1 MKILINDYCG
11 HPFQFD
17 LSIELA
23 KRNHS
28 VLHMYT
34 SASGGPKAIS
44 NNIPPNLNVIDIEMP
59 IVKKQNFIK
68 RWSQEKKYGKIAIK
82 EIAMFEP
89 DVVISSN
96 TPLSALKVI
105 HKYCLNKKV
114 NFVFWLQD
122 IISIAARSILKKKLG
137 FVGKIVGS
145 FFKSIEYK
153 ILARSNH
160 IITIAD
166 DFVDTIK
173 DWGIIENKTSVIP
186 NWSPI
191 EQIPV
196 LQKNNDFSRKHGLEN
211 KFVVLYS
218 GTMGM
223 KHDPFIVSNA
233 AEKLKNESEIV
244 FVVIT
249 DGIGMIVLKEEKQS
263 KQLNNLILMD
273 FQPFEIFPQVL
284 ASGDVLLTLLEKDAG
299 VFSVPSKVWS
309 GYCAGRPSLLVMP
322 EENLAVRRTIEI
334 EAGVVIPNDE
344 SNTLADRILKLKN
357 NPQLCKIYGDNAR
370 KFAQENFRIETIA
383 DKFEKII
390 KNEVHA

>member
-23 KRNHS
+23 KRNHT

-34 SASGGPKAIS
+34 SASGGPKAITKTL
-44 NNIPPNLNVIDIEMP
+44 PPNLNVVDIEMP
-59 IVKKQNFIK
+59 NIDKQNFIK
-68 RWSQEKKYGKIAIK
+68 RWGQEKKYGLIAIQ
-82 EIAMFEP
+82 EIAQFGP
-89 DVVISSN
+89 DIVISSN
-96 TPLSALKVI
+96 TPLAALNVI
-105 HKYCLNKKV
+105 HKYCLDKKI

-122 IISIAARSILKKKLG
+122 IISIAARSILRKKLG

-145 FFKSIEYK
+145 LFKSIEKK
-153 ILARSNH
+153 ILNRSNH
-160 IITIAD
+160 IVTIAD
-166 DFVDTIK
+166 DFVDTIIN
-173 DWGIIENKTSVIP
+173 WGINDNKTSVIP

-196 LQKNNDFSRKHGLEN
+196 LQKNNNFSEKHGLEN

-223 KHDPFIVSNA
+223 KHDPYIVSYS
-233 AEKLKNESEIV
+233 AEKLINATDIV

-249 DGIGMIVLKEEKQS
+249 DGIGMDILKKEKQL

-309 GYCAGRPSLLVMP
+309 GYCAGRPSILVMP
-322 EENLAVRRTIEI
+322 EENLAAKRTVEN
-334 EAGVVIPNDE
+334 EAGVVIPNNE
-344 SNTLADRILKLKN
+344 SDTLAEKILGLKN
-357 NPQLCKIYGDNAR
+357 NPDLCKMYGNNAR
-370 KFAQENFRIETIA
+370 KFAEDNFSIGKIA

-390 KNEVHA
+390 NGVVNG